1 MSWDDYVNKNLRG
14 AGFCYAAILGL
25 DGSPYATT
33 PGYVVLPE
41 EAKLIS
47 DLLSSESLDPI
58 TQEGFKISG
67 QKYAFVRGELE
78 DDEGTILVPYVQGNN
93 KEKSTQAVLCMR
105 TAKCLVVAVHD
116 PEYANGISLGTAN
129 TEMGKLCDY
138 LLENSL

>member
-1 MSWDDYVNKNLRG
+1 M
-14 AGFCYAAILGL
+14 
-25 DGSPYATT
+25 
-33 PGYVVLPE
+33 
-41 EAKLIS
+41 S
-47 DLLSSESLDPI
+47 DLLSSESLDAI

-116 PEYANGISLGTAN
+116 PEYSNGISLGTVLG
-129 TEMGKLCDY
+129 T
-138 LLENSL
+138 